1 MRCTECHSSSAEWN
15 KSQTSGHFQTQTD
28 AAGHLERILPNRIIN
43 QSLSSFRKQ
52 RHRLALRQMADI
64 SNRTTNNVHG
74 MAPPYLASYCTP
86 VTSQTGR
93 SNLRSVATGQL
104 IVPRTR
110 TAYGSRSFA
119 IHGPVV
125 RNSLPAELRSP
136 DIYTCSENSWRL
148 FCLTAD
154 STFAEFSNLGY
165 INVINN
171 NNNNNNNA
179 ISYTVLHLTSR
190 FLMRQ

>member
-1 MRCTECHSSSAEWN
+1 MGEVCAALSAILVQLNEINLKRQDTFKLKQALRVISSGTNFTE
-15 KSQTSGHFQTQTD
+15 QD
-28 AAGHLERILPNRIIN
+28 N
-43 QSLSSFRKQ
+43 QPLSLSSFRKQ

-125 RNSLPAELRSP
+125 WNSLPAELRSP
-136 DIYTCSENSWRL
+136 DISLDVFRKQLKTFL
-148 FCLTAD
+148 FNC
-154 STFAEFSNLGY
+154 
-165 INVINN
+165 
-171 NNNNNNNA
+171 
-179 ISYTVLHLTSR
+179 
-190 FLMRQ
+190 